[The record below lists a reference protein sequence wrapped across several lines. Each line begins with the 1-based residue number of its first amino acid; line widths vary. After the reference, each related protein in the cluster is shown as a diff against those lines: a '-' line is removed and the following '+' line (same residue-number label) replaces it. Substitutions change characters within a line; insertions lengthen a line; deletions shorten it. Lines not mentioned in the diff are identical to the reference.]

1 MSTNLAI
8 QLSEQA
14 FAALSEQAIAAGKTP
29 SELAESVVECI
40 YAGGRSKPIDPAT
53 ARAEFER
60 CFGSVDLG
68 RPIGLANEAIDADLA
83 REYGAPTGS
92 A

>member
-1 MSTNLAI
+1 MNASLAI
-8 QLSEQA
+8 QLSEHT
-14 FAALSEQAIAAGKTP
+14 FAMLSNRASAAGKTP
-29 SELAESVVECI
+29 AELAAALVECV
-40 YAGGRSKPIDPAT
+40 YGGHRVASPDAAT
-53 ARAEFER
+53 ARARFEQ

-83 REYGAPTGS
+83 HQYGAAAGS